1 MLDVLFHQHDPPF
14 LSSHSTHSDLVSLP
28 ACCCL
33 AAGGAEDSE
42 VEWRHLRAKLSAWSD
57 KMVGY
62 AVSSAALLR
71 PASQEAVAAINR
83 PC

>member
-14 LSSHSTHSDLVSLP
+14 LSSHSTRIDLVSLP

-33 AAGGAEDSE
+33 AAGVGEDPE
-42 VEWRHLRAKLSAWSD
+42 VEWKQFMAKLSAWSD

-71 PASQEAVAAINR
+71 PASKKRWQQ
-83 PC
+83 